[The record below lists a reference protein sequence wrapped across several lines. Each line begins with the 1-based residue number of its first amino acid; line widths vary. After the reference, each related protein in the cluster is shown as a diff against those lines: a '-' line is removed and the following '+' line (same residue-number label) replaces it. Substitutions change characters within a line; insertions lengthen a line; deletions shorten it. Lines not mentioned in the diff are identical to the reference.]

1 MILLTA
7 ILLGLLSGMARAEL
21 DKHHYQTLELNKP
34 GLVLL
39 AFLAQLLV
47 FQLPRLGLS
56 MQDGWVAATLVTS
69 QILLLVFSFI
79 NIRKP
84 GFYLL
89 VLGTLLNLAVMVMN
103 GGLMPMSPKT
113 ITDLYPM
120 ASPNSWSVG
129 EHLWNSKNIVL
140 DEEMTRLAFLS
151 DRMIIP
157 EWSPYRVAFS
167 LGDVILSAG
176 AFWLF
181 WSLGGKPRK
190 QKESIYNEQNAFN
203 RSWLRTN
210 GRESLGK
217 RIQPDSYRRS
227 H

>member
-21 DKHHYQTLELNKP
+21 EKHRYQSLELNKP
-34 GLVLL
+34 GLVLG
-39 AFLAQLLV
+39 AFLVQLCI
-47 FQLPRLGLS
+47 FQLPRLGFTL
-56 MQDGWVAATLVTS
+56 QDGWGAIALITS
-69 QILLLVFSFI
+69 QIILIVFCLF
-79 NIRKP
+79 NLKKP

-89 VLGTLLNLAVMVMN
+89 ALGTVLNLTVMAIN
-103 GGLMPMSPKT
+103 GGWMPMTPET
-113 ITDLYPM
+113 ISNLYPQ
-120 ASPNSWSVG
+120 ASPQSWTIG

-140 DEEMTRLAFLS
+140 NDEMTRLAFLS

-167 LGDVILSAG
+167 LGDVIMSAG

-181 WSLGGKPRK
+181 WSLGGKRREH
-190 QKESIYNEQNAFN
+190 KEIKNEQNEYN
-203 RSWLRTN
+203 RSTIRTDWR
-210 GRESLGK
+210 GSHRKG
-217 RIQPDSYRRS
+217 IQPDPYRRS

>member
-21 DKHHYQTLELNKP
+21 EKHRYQTLELGKP

-39 AFLAQLLV
+39 AFLVQLCI
-47 FQLPRLGLS
+47 FQLPRLGLTLKNS
-56 MQDGWVAATLVTS
+56 WVGIALISS
-69 QILLLVFSFI
+69 QILLVFFSLL
-79 NIRKP
+79 NLKKP

-89 VLGTLLNLAVMVMN
+89 AIGTVLNVLVMAMN
-103 GGLMPMSPKT
+103 GGWMPMAPET
-113 ITDLYPM
+113 ISNLYPQ
-120 ASPNSWSVG
+120 ASPQSWTIG
-129 EHLWNSKNIVL
+129 EHLWNSKNIIL
-140 DEEMTRLAFLS
+140 DEENTRLPFLS

-167 LGDVILSAG
+167 LGDVIMSAG

-181 WSLGGKPRK
+181 WSLGGKRRK
-190 QKESIYNEQNAFN
+190 HKEINNEQNEYNHSTIRADW
-203 RSWLRTN
+203 RGSHRK
-210 GRESLGK
+210 G
-217 RIQPDSYRRS
+217 IQPDPYRRS

>member
-21 DKHHYQTLELNKP
+21 EKHRYQTLDLGKP

-39 AFLAQLLV
+39 AFLVQLCI
-47 FQLPRLGLS
+47 FQLPRLGLTLN
-56 MQDGWVAATLVTS
+56 DGWGAIALISS
-69 QILLLVFSFI
+69 QILLVVFSLL
-79 NIRKP
+79 NLKKP

-89 VLGTLLNLAVMVMN
+89 AIGTVLNVIVMAMN
-103 GGLMPMSPKT
+103 GGWMPMAPET
-113 ITDLYPM
+113 ISYLYPQ
-120 ASPNSWSVG
+120 ASPQSWTIG
-129 EHLWNSKNIVL
+129 ERLWNSKNIIL
-140 DEEMTRLAFLS
+140 DEEMTRLPILS

-167 LGDVILSAG
+167 LGDVIMSAG

-181 WSLGGKPRK
+181 WSLGGKRRK
-190 QKESIYNEQNAFN
+190 HKEINNEQNEYNHSTIRADW
-203 RSWLRTN
+203 RGSHRK
-210 GRESLGK
+210 G
-217 RIQPDSYRRS
+217 IQPDPYRRS

>member
-21 DKHHYQTLELNKP
+21 EKHRYQTLELNKP

-39 AFLAQLLV
+39 AFLVQLCI
-47 FQLPRLGLS
+47 FQLPRLGFTLK
-56 MQDGWVAATLVTS
+56 DGWSAIALIISQVTLV
-69 QILLLVFSFI
+69 VFSLI
-79 NIRKP
+79 NLKNP

-89 VLGTLLNLAVMVMN
+89 AIGTLLNIVVMVIN
-103 GGLMPMSPKT
+103 GGWMPMTPET
-113 ITDLYPM
+113 ISNLYPQ
-120 ASPNSWSVG
+120 ANPQSWTVG

-140 DEEMTRLAFLS
+140 EEEMTRLSFLS

-167 LGDVILSAG
+167 LGDVIMATG

-181 WSLGGKPRK
+181 WSLGGRRRK
-190 QKESIYNEQNAFN
+190 HKEIINEQNEYN
-203 RSWLRTN
+203 RSTIRTDWRRSH
-210 GRESLGK
+210 REG
-217 RIQPDSYRRS
+217 IQPDSYRRS

>member
-21 DKHHYQTLELNKP
+21 GKHRYQTLELNMP

-39 AFLAQLLV
+39 AFLVQLCI
-47 FQLPRLGLS
+47 FQLPRLSLTLR
-56 MQDGWVAATLVTS
+56 DGWMSLALITS
-69 QILLLVFSFI
+69 QVILIVFSLL
-79 NIRKP
+79 NLKKP

-89 VLGTLLNLAVMVMN
+89 AFGTLLNVIVMVIN
-103 GGLMPMSPKT
+103 GGWMPMAPET
-113 ITDLYPM
+113 ISNLYPQ
-120 ASPNSWSVG
+120 ASPQSWTIG

-140 DEEMTRLAFLS
+140 DEEMTRLSFLS
-151 DRMIIP
+151 DRIVIP

-167 LGDVILSAG
+167 LGDVILSLG

-181 WSLGGKPRK
+181 WSLGGKRCTN
-190 QKESIYNEQNAFN
+190 KENKNEQNEYN
-203 RSWLRTN
+203 RSPVRTDWR
-210 GRESLGK
+210 GSHRKG
-217 RIQPDSYRRS
+217 IQPDPYRRS

>member
-21 DKHHYQTLELNKP
+21 DKHRYQSLELNKP

-39 AFLAQLLV
+39 AFLVQLCI
-47 FQLPRLGLS
+47 FQLPRLGFTLKDNW
-56 MQDGWVAATLVTS
+56 MAIALVAS
-69 QILLLVFSFI
+69 QILLIIFSLV
-79 NIRKP
+79 NLKKP

-89 VLGTLLNLAVMVMN
+89 AIGTLLNAIVMILN
-103 GGLMPMSPKT
+103 GGWMPMAPKT
-113 ITDLYPM
+113 ISNLYPQ
-120 ASPNSWSVG
+120 ASSQSWTLG

-140 DEEMTRLAFLS
+140 DEEMTRLPFLS

-167 LGDVILSAG
+167 MGDVIMSAG

-181 WSLGGKPRK
+181 WSLGGRRRK
-190 QKESIYNEQNAFN
+190 HKENKNEQNEYN
-203 RSWLRTN
+203 RSTIRTDW
-210 GRESLGK
+210 GGSHRE
-217 RIQPDSYRRS
+217 RIQPDPYRRS

>member
-21 DKHHYQTLELNKP
+21 EKHHYQTLNLNKP

-39 AFLAQLLV
+39 AFLVQLFI
-47 FQLPRLGLS
+47 FQLPHLGITLS
-56 MQDGWVAATLVTS
+56 GGWMAIVLITS
-69 QILLLVFSFI
+69 QILLIAFSLV
-79 NIRKP
+79 NLKQP

-89 VLGTLLNLAVMVMN
+89 AIGTLLNVIVMVLN
-103 GGLMPMSPKT
+103 GGWMPMAPET
-113 ITDLYPM
+113 ISNLYPQ
-120 ASPNSWSVG
+120 ASPQSWTIG
-129 EHLWNSKNIVL
+129 ERLWNSKNIVL
-140 DEEMTRLAFLS
+140 DEEMTRLPFLS

-167 LGDVILSAG
+167 AGDVILSAG

-181 WSLGGKPRK
+181 WSLGGKRRK
-190 QKESIYNEQNAFN
+190 YKENKNEQNEYN
-203 RSWLRTN
+203 RSTIRTDWR
-210 GRESLGK
+210 GSHREG
-217 RIQPDSYRRS
+217 IQPDPYRRS